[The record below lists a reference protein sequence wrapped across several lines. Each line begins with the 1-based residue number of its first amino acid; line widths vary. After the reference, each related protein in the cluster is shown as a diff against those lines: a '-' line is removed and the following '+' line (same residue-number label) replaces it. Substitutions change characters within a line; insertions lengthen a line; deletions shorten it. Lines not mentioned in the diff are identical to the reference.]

1 MDIITFNVAKFH
13 EVART
18 QYLGSNGSG
27 VCRWLVNGSCSSV
40 LVVVWGQGVPCS
52 NTHVGHGGE
61 RPGSQ
66 YPVPAQRW
74 PNIHT
79 TASPQPNELIRQHTL
94 PYIILRTLCTVHI
107 ISVWSSHIMSYIC
120 HRRLCMCAQKFA
132 TKEVCHQFCFMVG
145 HEVRISLLTRSNQI

>member
-40 LVVVWGQGVPCS
+40 LVVVGGQAVPCS

-61 RPGSQ
+61 RLAPS
-66 YPVPAQRW
+66 
-74 PNIHT
+74 
-79 TASPQPNELIRQHTL
+79 TL
-94 PYIILRTLCTVHI
+94 YLPSADPTSTPPH
-107 ISVWSSHIMSYIC
+107 
-120 HRRLCMCAQKFA
+120 HRNLM
-132 TKEVCHQFCFMVG
+132 
-145 HEVRISLLTRSNQI
+145 N